1 MQPEGLQELERFL
14 QAFSLRGIMKTPISQ
29 GVALGCVLRPRWGRC
44 GSGGASVFCRWSR
57 NRGCPLVVLHIFLMG
72 IRLTRTATLTVDDW
86 KRLAGAPQGCLP
98 SAEGDGDRPVLR
110 SFSEA
115 GLWAFRCPRTRGTRK
130 MRVQT
135 ASSAALPQA
144 PLGTHP
150 RCLRQ
155 RRDRGRINAQFPREM
170 PTMPRTPARKKTA
183 QECVEQRGLPPGPSP
198 CALRRL
204 QERGTCL

>member
-135 ASSAALPQA
+135 ASSA
-144 PLGTHP
+144 
-150 RCLRQ
+150 
-155 RRDRGRINAQFPREM
+155 RRRGRRWVHTRGARGNAAIEAVSTRSFRAKCPQCLGPQH
-170 PTMPRTPARKKTA
+170 ARRPLKN
-183 QECVEQRGLPPGPSP
+183 V
-198 CALRRL
+198 
-204 QERGTCL
+204 